1 MPGGRF
7 SKQASW
13 IFPRQ
18 INNNNANDTV
28 IGGALTGVPAGQ
40 NGPSQGFQTLPGDR
54 AIFSP
59 SDALAYSNN
68 NIANLNTGTYRYVQ
82 FRNNSTSNV
91 VRAHFCFLDNGNFGA
106 GGNNDGLYQCTADGN
121 QANTTNTLP
130 MGVAINNIT
139 LNNGTAAF
147 WWLQESGKAAC
158 KFIGT
163 LSGNGGI
170 GTGGY
175 LAFTAAA
182 NNNAND
188 NGSLDSISGSNAGT
202 NFSAANTNTAFT
214 QIDLAIVKFV
224 GVQETAATN
233 NNISQVDLR
242 FSFGSYRW

>member
-13 IFPRQ
+13 LVRQ
-18 INNNNANDTV
+18 INNANANDTI
-28 IGGALTGVPAGQ
+28 IGGLMTGVPAGA
-40 NGPSQGFQTLPGDR
+40 NASQGFQTLPGDR
-54 AIFSP
+54 MIFSP

-68 NIANLNTGTYRYVQ
+68 VVANLNTGTYRYFQ
-82 FRNNSTSNV
+82 FRNNSTANPT
-91 VRAHFCFLDNGNFGA
+91 RGRFCFWDLSVAGA
-106 GGNNDGLYQCTADGN
+106 GANNDGLYQVTADGN
-121 QANTTNTLP
+121 AANVTNCLP
-130 MGVAINNIT
+130 AGVAINNIT
-139 LNNGTAAF
+139 LNNGTGAF

-158 KFIGT
+158 KFIAT

-182 NNNAND
+182 NNNATD
-188 NGSLDSISGSNAGT
+188 NGALDSVSGSNAGT

-214 QIDLAIVKFV
+214 QIDLALVKFV
-224 GVQETAATN
+224 GVQETAASN